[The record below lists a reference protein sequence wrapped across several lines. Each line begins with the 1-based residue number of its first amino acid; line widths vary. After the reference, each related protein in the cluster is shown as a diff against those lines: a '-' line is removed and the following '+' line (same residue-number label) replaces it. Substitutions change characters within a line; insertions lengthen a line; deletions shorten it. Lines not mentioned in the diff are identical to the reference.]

1 MGTTTTFKRKL
12 MGSLLFGCGALLAAG
27 AVSPVFASSHKEAPF
42 IDEMEKVDA
51 TDFYMFRSY
60 EPGRSAFVT
69 LLANYNPFQDPQGGP
84 NFYKFDPAALYEI
97 HVDNTGDGKE
107 DITFQFR
114 FTNTNK
120 DTQLTIPAPP
130 AAGGKPISIPLINS
144 GVIAGVNPATL
155 NVRETYTVKVVR
167 GNRRSGTVTNVT
179 NVAGGGTT
187 FDKPVANIGNKT
199 IADYAAYAALHRY
212 DVAIPGCATAGRM
225 FVGQRK
231 ESFVINVGEIFDLI
245 NIPPAV
251 VTGQESGRANDLE
264 GKNISTIALEVP
276 IACLTQGAEPVIGAW
291 TTASMPQ
298 ARVING
304 FTGASTAAAKQG
316 GPFAQ
321 VSRLSMPL
329 VNEVIIGLKDKDRF
343 NASKPENDAV
353 TVNGFA
359 GFGDYVTNP
368 FLPAFIESQFTAQG
382 VRAPTK
388 FPRADLVATFLTG
401 ITGLNKPITGVPAEM
416 MRLNTTIVPLAKG
429 AQNRLGV
436 IGGDNAGF
444 PNGRR
449 PGDDVVDIELR
460 VAMGIL
466 CTLNQPATYGCIPAD
481 APSGTITFTDGAFA
495 SDARFDATFPYLTTP
510 LRGSP
515 QPQNTP

>member
-1 MGTTTTFKRKL
+1 MRIKSKVKERIVKGI
-12 MGSLLFGCGALLAAG
+12 LFGCGAMLTAG
-27 AVSPVFASSHKEAPF
+27 ITGTANASSHKEAPF
-42 IDEMEKVDA
+42 IDEMPKVDA

-60 EPGRSAFVT
+60 ESGRAGFVT
-69 LLANYNPFQDPQGGP
+69 LIANYNPFQDPQGGP
-84 NFYKFDPAALYEI
+84 NFYKFDPKALYEI
-97 HVDNTGDGKE
+97 HADNNGDGKE
-107 DITFQFR
+107 DITFQFK

-120 DTQLTIPAPP
+120 DAKLTI
-130 AAGGKPISIPLINS
+130 GGKAISIPLINS
-144 GVIAGVNPATL
+144 GAISGVNPATL
-155 NVRETYTVKVVR
+155 NVRETYTLQVVR
-167 GNRRSGTVTNVT
+167 GNRRSGTRVDVTNAA
-179 NVAGGGTT
+179 NGSTT

-199 IADYAAYAALHRY
+199 ITDYAAYAAQHVY
-212 DVAIPGCATAGRM
+212 NVNIPGCGTAGRM

-231 ESFVINVGEIFDLI
+231 ESFVINVGETFDLL

-251 VTGQESGRANDLE
+251 ITGQESARASDLE

-276 IACLTQGAEPVIGAW
+276 IACLTQGSEPVIGAW
-291 TTASMPQ
+291 TTASVRQ
-298 ARVING
+298 ARVINPFSG
-304 FTGASTAAAKQG
+304 TFGGASKEG
-316 GPFAQ
+316 GSFAQ

-329 VNEVIIGLKDKDRF
+329 VNEVVIGLKDKDRF
-343 NASKPENDAV
+343 NASKPDGDAQ
-353 TVNGFA
+353 FL
-359 GFGDYVTNP
+359 DYVTNP

-388 FPRADLVATFLTG
+388 FPRSDLVAVFLTG
-401 ITGLNKPITGVPAEM
+401 VTGLNKPANVAPAEM
-416 MRLNTTIVPLAKG
+416 MRLNTGIVPLAKG

-460 VAMGIL
+460 VVMGVL
-466 CTLNQPATYGCIPAD
+466 CTLNQPATYGCVPAD
-481 APSGTITFTDGAFA
+481 APSGAITFTDGAFT
-495 SDARFDATFPYLTTP
+495 SDARFDAAFPYLTTP